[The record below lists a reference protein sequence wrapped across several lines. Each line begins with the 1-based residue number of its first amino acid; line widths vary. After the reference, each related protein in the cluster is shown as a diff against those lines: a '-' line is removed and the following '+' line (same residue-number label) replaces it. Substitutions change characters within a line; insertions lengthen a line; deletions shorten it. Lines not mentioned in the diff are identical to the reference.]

1 MNNIKTQ
8 KNRKRRFSTN
18 TNPTK
23 STVKQGRK
31 NRTSRFDD
39 NDRNSSA
46 NGTKFY
52 SKTEKGKRKP
62 FNGSKTEEVGKKAE
76 KRSYK
81 SKSGNANGRT
91 HKMEDFQDKII
102 QKSSFWR
109 DEKLF
114 NSEKKRK
121 KKNTGDKYLTGQKD
135 KSTEKRTKQAEAIF
149 DGFERPAEKKKEKRT
164 NRKPAAFNDVKK
176 TESFKTFDASEKKQK
191 ENKKSDK
198 VRADKKQK
206 ASNRQS
212 SGNSN
217 NRRKK
222 SKSTI
227 NPDLLV
233 KKAERIAKEDIQTVR
248 SIDEMPIHQR
258 LKDNLAQKG
267 FTTPTPIQNEALEPL
282 IDGRDML
289 GIANT
294 GTGKTGAFFIP
305 LIHRLL
311 SADEQFST
319 LVVVPTRELALQ
331 VEEEFKSMTRGLK
344 LYASSFIG
352 GTNIN
357 KDQNQLRKFNHVII
371 GTPGRLLDVKKRGW
385 LKLQNV
391 STLVLDEFDRML
403 DMGFINDIKE
413 IVASMKSREHTMLFS
428 ATIDDTQKAMIDSLL
443 NNPVEIKVNPGK
455 DASNQVD
462 QDVIRVQNGEDKFT
476 LLLDLIEDQ
485 EFEKVLIF
493 AETKRT
499 ADRVTKKLQKSG
511 VKSDLI
517 HGDKS
522 QNYRTKALNSF
533 KKGNLKVLV
542 ATDVAARGIDV
553 SNITHVIN
561 YQVPLTY
568 DSYIHRIGRTGRAGK
583 VGKAFTFVD

>member
-8 KNRKRRFSTN
+8 KNRKRKFSTN

-23 STVKQGRK
+23 STAKQGRK
-31 NRTSRFDD
+31 NNRTSRFND
-39 NDRNSSA
+39 NDRNSPV

-52 SKTEKGKRKP
+52 SKAEKGKRKP

-81 SKSGNANGRT
+81 SKSGNSNGRT
-91 HKMEDFQDKII
+91 HRMEDFQDKII

-109 DEKLF
+109 DEKIF
-114 NSEKKRK
+114 NSEKK
-121 KKNTGDKYLTGQKD
+121 KKNNQEKQISKFSDKKET
-135 KSTEKRTKQAEAIF
+135 R
-149 DGFERPAEKKKEKRT
+149 KEKRT
-164 NRKPAAFNDVKK
+164 DNKQDIVIDVKK
-176 TESFKTFDASEKKQK
+176 QAATDTVDKKK
-191 ENKKSDK
+191 NGNKRKDKVNGNKKRDISN
-198 VRADKKQK
+198 RPSGK
-206 ASNRQS
+206 ASGNR
-212 SGNSN
+212 NS
-217 NRRKK
+217 RKKK

-227 NPDLLV
+227 NPNLLV
-233 KKAERIAKEDIQTVR
+233 KKAECIIEEDNQNVR
-248 SIDEMPIHQR
+248 SIEEMPIHQR

-282 IDGRDML
+282 IAGRDML

-311 SADEQFST
+311 NSDEQFST

-352 GTNIN
+352 GTNIS

-385 LKLQNV
+385 LKLQNI

-413 IVASMKSREHTMLFS
+413 IVASMKRREHTMLFS
-428 ATIDDTQKAMIDSLL
+428 ATIDNTQKEMIDSLL
-443 NNPVEIKVNPGK
+443 NNPVEIKVNPGNN
-455 DASNQVD
+455 ASNQVD
-462 QDVIRVQNGEDKFT
+462 QDVIRVQNGEDKFL
-476 LLLDLIEDQ
+476 LLLDLIHDQ

-561 YQVPLTY
+561 YQIPLTY